1 VTFFSWSHQ
10 AFRQR
15 LIIFGGAQDVSTFY
29 SLEPAPAKG
38 GVLWTFGAAHARAA
52 PSKSEPH
59 CLPCCYHGE
68 HIIMDVNPREGVVG
82 IWVSRRHT
90 RVMLKLKWDFL
101 LGVGPHDF
109 PLIVLHAIPIN
120 SF

>member
-1 VTFFSWSHQ
+1 MLWVTFFSWSHQ

-15 LIIFGGAQDVSTFY
+15 LIIFGGAQDVSTLY

-52 PSKSEPH
+52 PSKPESH

-68 HIIMDVNPREGVVG
+68 HMDVNPHEG
-82 IWVSRRHT
+82 
-90 RVMLKLKWDFL
+90 LFL
-101 LGVGPHDF
+101 EFGLAKDI
-109 PLIVLHAIPIN
+109 LELSLN
-120 SF
+120 SNGTFCWESVPMIFH